1 MNRITSKAG
10 MLALAASLGALLAAC
25 ATPPDYEAP
34 RIATAPAYHAAPA
47 AAPGEAP
54 PLDRWWLGF
63 QDPELARLV
72 ERALAQNLD
81 LEAAAARVEQARASA
96 GIAAAALLP
105 ALSAQAGVVAERQ
118 SLESPLGKLASG
130 FPGYD
135 RTPVL
140 RSEAL
145 VASWELDPAGG
156 LKRLR
161 EQRGYEAQAAEAERL
176 GVRVSVAAEVA
187 DAWLRIRGARLRL
200 DLAQQR
206 LRADAR
212 LLELVQARRAD
223 GLATLGEQAQ
233 AEARVAQVRATLA
246 PLRAEIA
253 AQQNRLAVL
262 VGEAPGS
269 IGADAAPRPLAL
281 PAWGSELRPADLL
294 RRRPDV
300 LAAERR
306 LASAHAGVGVA
317 TAEYYPKLS
326 LSALLGME
334 SLNTAVPKGANF
346 QPAAALG
353 LRWRLFD
360 FGAVDAEVARATA
373 ARREALL
380 RYRQAMLRATEDVEN
395 AMVAAGALREESAAL
410 RDEVAAAARAR
421 DQAHEA
427 WMGGA
432 ASLFDELELDRQYLA
447 AQDRLSQVETDSA
460 RATVAGFR
468 ALGGGW

>member
-1 MNRITSKAG
+1 V
-10 MLALAASLGALLAAC
+10 LALAALLGAC
-25 ATPPDYEAP
+25 ASTPDYEAP
-34 RIATAPAYHAAPA
+34 RIGTAPAYRAAQPA
-47 AAPGEAP
+47 AAQDAP

-63 QDPELARLV
+63 QDPELVRLI
-72 ERALAQNLD
+72 ERALAQNLE
-81 LEAAAARVEQARASA
+81 LEAAAERVEQARASA

-105 ALSAQAGVVAERQ
+105 ALSAQASVAAERQ
-118 SLESPLGKLASG
+118 SLESPLGKLASAS
-130 FPGYD
+130 PGYD
-135 RTPVL
+135 RTPLL

-156 LKRLR
+156 LKRQR
-161 EQRGYEAQAAEAERL
+161 EQRGFEAQAAEAERL

-200 DLAQQR
+200 DLAEQR
-206 LRADAR
+206 LRDDAR
-212 LLELVQARRAD
+212 LLELVQARRQD

-233 AEARVAQVRATLA
+233 AEARVAQVRATLS

-262 VGEAPGS
+262 VGAAPGS
-269 IGADAAPRPLAL
+269 VSVAAAPRPLAL
-281 PAWGSELRPADLL
+281 PSWGSELRPADLL

-306 LASAHAGVGVA
+306 LAAAHAGVGVA

-334 SLNTAVPKGANF
+334 SLRTGIPNAANF
-346 QPAAALG
+346 QPAALLG

-380 RYRQAMLRATEDVEN
+380 RYRQAMLKATEDVEN

-410 RDEVAAAARAR
+410 RDEVAAASRAR

-427 WMGGA
+427 WTGGA
-432 ASLFDELELDRQYLA
+432 ASLLDELELDRQYLA
-447 AQDRLSQVETDSA
+447 AQDRLSQAETETA